1 MNQTNKSVGTLNP
14 CKSPVVWGKGIIIAM
29 GITLISLL
37 VFAIVLTYSSLAENC
52 MAPVIIAITA
62 ISIWIGASI
71 STIPLQKNGIFNG
84 GMIGFW
90 YIAILY
96 GISSICT
103 TGFSLNGQSAILII
117 SSILAGMVGGIVGVN
132 VKKP

>member
-1 MNQTNKSVGTLNP
+1 
-14 CKSPVVWGKGIIIAM
+14 
-29 GITLISLL
+29 
-37 VFAIVLTYSSLAENC
+37 

-84 GMIGFW
+84 GMIGFL
-90 YIAILY
+90 YSAILY

-117 SSILAGMVGGIVGVN
+117 SSILAGMIGGIVGVN